1 MSVPFELRIALRYLV
16 ARRKQ
21 AFISVI
27 TFISMLGVTVG
38 VMALMISLG
47 LMTGLQ
53 REIRSKILGTTA
65 HLHVFHGGAA
75 AVEDYRDVV
84 REVRDV
90 PAVVG
95 SAPTVYT
102 KAMVSSTTGS
112 AFATVKGVDPEFE
125 RSVTDL
131 ADQVLFGE
139 LEALVTDADDDG
151 LPPILL
157 GHGMARQLAVGT
169 GDVVRVTSPRGRLSP
184 VGMLPRV
191 TRMRVAGLVKSGLY
205 EFDNS
210 WAYVPFRTAQ
220 RLAGVGDAATQI
232 EVRVA
237 DMWEVRRNAGDIL
250 NRLGAG
256 YLTTD
261 WIEMNGPLFSALW
274 LEKTAIAITIAL
286 IVAVASLNIVATL
299 ILMVM
304 DKHHDIAVLVSMG
317 ASRTTITRIF
327 MLQGIVIGVVGTA
340 VGALLGWGACEV
352 LDAYQVIKVPGDV
365 YQISYVPFIL
375 LPRDA
380 AIVVAGALLTCFLA
394 TIYPA
399 RGATRLDP
407 AEALRFE

>member
-1 MSVPFELRIALRYLV
+1 MSFELRIALRYLV

-27 TFISMLGVTVG
+27 TFISTIGVTIG
-38 VMALMISLG
+38 VMALMIALG

-53 REIRSKILGTTA
+53 REIRSKILGATA

-84 REVRDV
+84 REVRDI
-90 PAVVG
+90 PDVVG

-102 KAMVSSTTGS
+102 KAMISSTSAS
-112 AFATVKGVDPEFE
+112 AFATVKGVHPDFE

-131 ADQVLFGE
+131 ADTVEFGE
-139 LEALVTDADDDG
+139 LEMLREDGPDG
-151 LPPILL
+151 LSPILL
-157 GHGMARQLAVGT
+157 GKRMARQLAVGT

-191 TRMRVAGLVKSGLY
+191 TRMRVVGLVNSGLY
-205 EFDNS
+205 EFDSS
-210 WAYVPFRTAQ
+210 WAYVSFRTGQ
-220 RLAGVGDAATQI
+220 RLAGVGDAATQV

-237 DMWEVRRNAGDIL
+237 DMWDVRRNAGDIL

-256 YLTTD
+256 YLTMD

-274 LEKTAIAITIAL
+274 LEKVAIAITIAL

-317 ASRTTITRIF
+317 ASRTSITRIF
-327 MLQGIVIGVVGTA
+327 MLQGVVIGVVGTA
-340 VGALLGWGACEV
+340 VGSLLGWGACEL
-352 LDAYQVIKVPGDV
+352 LDTR
-365 YQISYVPFIL
+365 VPFKGEKRRNL
-375 LPRDA
+375 RDKN
-380 AIVVAGALLTCFLA
+380 
-394 TIYPA
+394 
-399 RGATRLDP
+399 
-407 AEALRFE
+407 

>member
-1 MSVPFELRIALRYLV
+1 MPFELRIAIRYLV

-38 VMALMISLG
+38 VMALMIALG

-75 AVEDYRDVV
+75 AVEDYREVV
-84 REVRDV
+84 REVRDI
-90 PAVVG
+90 PEVVG

-102 KAMVSSTTGS
+102 KAMISSTSAS
-112 AFATVKGVDPEFE
+112 AFATVKGVHPDFE

-131 ADQVLFGE
+131 GNQVEMGE
-139 LEALVTDADDDG
+139 LEALREDGADG
-151 LPPILL
+151 LSPILL
-157 GHGMARQLAVGT
+157 GRGMARQLAVGP
-169 GDVVRVTSPRGRLSP
+169 GDVVRVMSPRGRLSP
-184 VGMLPRV
+184 LGMLPRV
-191 TRMRVAGLVKSGLY
+191 TRMRVAGMVRSGLY

-220 RLAGVGDAATQI
+220 RLASIGDAATQI
-232 EVRVA
+232 EVRVS
-237 DMWEVRRNAGDIL
+237 DMWDVRRNAGDIL

-317 ASRTTITRIF
+317 ASRVTITRIF
-327 MLQGIVIGVVGTA
+327 MLQGVVIGIVGTA
-340 VGALLGWGACEV
+340 VGALLGWGACEL

-380 AIVVAGALLTCFLA
+380 AIVIVGALLTCFAA

-399 RGATRLDP
+399 RGAMKLDP
-407 AEALRFE
+407 AEALRV